1 MYKILIVEDEDLIR
15 KGLVYVFNWL
25 EHDCVVIGEAANGEE
40 ALRFIEK
47 SKPDIIVTDIKMPIM
62 DGLELLDNIKHM
74 GIETVIISGY
84 ADFEYAKRAIHFDV
98 SDYLLKPIDH
108 KQLGQ
113 IIDELTAKIKK
124 NLVSDMVSEKIKS
137 IEDLRLFDVE
147 FYYSNSNFKSRYT
160 KKVLEF
166 IKENYSRKISIDYIA
181 NKLEVSSAYL
191 SKLFKSDAEYTFN
204 DFLNRYRIQKALDY
218 MLESDMK
225 IYQIA
230 EVVGYSEYKYFSQ
243 VFKNYLGYSP
253 SDFMQLD
260 LFIKKSR

>member
-1 MYKILIVEDEDLIR
+1 LYKILIVEDEDLIR